1 MKVLNCKFFLK
12 TLPITMALCSLFV
25 IASDSYAAPRAA
37 IRGSAGARQPVA
49 KTTKVETPET
59 EKAPEPVVVETVK
72 VTEPVSAINKAS
84 QFDEILSS
92 SSSSAS
98 KDNEVAERIK
108 QQRAAAAA
116 RDAAEDLA
124 AKAAAATKGGR
135 NACDFGL
142 RECMIKTCG
151 KDFTKCATDGDTDL
165 GTKFN
170 ACRRDLN
177 CTGEEFKLFTTEI
190 KADRDMNVQLSSYNS
205 VIDCGNEYNGCLL
218 DECGETF
225 DKCLGKAA
233 SDKAV
238 NKCKDIA
245 TKCKEQDSGLAS
257 RFGTVMGKLRE
268 HAEVDV
274 QKDEERMYKLRDLMR
289 TACEKL
295 GAAFDERSFDCVYSI
310 SFFAGKEQ
318 QIPMSSRKRYAGDTF
333 TCNQEWFGIDV
344 TTFKENAYRETR
356 SQKAASSAMLGS
368 GVGMTAGLISSGAMG
383 RALDRQKAEKEAKA
397 AKKEQDDVTK
407 KEEDDKKKEEADKK
421 KAEEDKKKQADCE
434 KNKGTWNKTN
444 GVCEKEVKES
454 DTKQEKPTPKKEEA
468 KAEPKKVEEKPTA
481 EPAPKQGEQN

>member
-1 MKVLNCKFFLK
+1 MTV
-12 TLPITMALCSLFV
+12 ALCSLFGIV
-25 IASDSYAAPRAA
+25 GDSYAAPRAA
-37 IRGSAGARQPVA
+37 IRGSAGTRQPVA
-49 KTTKVETPET
+49 KTAKVETSEKEAEKET
-59 EKAPEPVVVETVK
+59 KTTVAEPKPVS
-72 VTEPVSAINKAS
+72 VTEAAVNKAS
-84 QFDEILSS
+84 QFDEVLSSS

-124 AKAAAATKGGR
+124 AKASAATKGGR

-142 RECMIKTCG
+142 RECMTKTCG

-165 GTKFN
+165 GIKFN
-170 ACRRDLN
+170 ACRRNLT

-190 KADRDMNVQLSSYNS
+190 KADRDMNVQLSSYNA
-205 VIDCGNEYNGCLL
+205 VVDCGNEYSRCLL

-233 SDKAV
+233 SVKAT
-238 NKCKDIA
+238 NKCKNIA

-289 TACEKL
+289 GACEKL
-295 GAAFDERSFDCVYSI
+295 GAAFDERSFDCVYTV

-318 QIPMSSRKRYAGDTF
+318 KIPMSSRKRYAGDTF
-333 TCNQEWFGIDV
+333 VCNQEWFGIDV

-356 SQKAASSAMLGS
+356 AQTAASSAMLGS
-368 GVGMTAGLISSGAMG
+368 GVGMTAGLIASGAMD
-383 RALDRQKAEKEAKA
+383 RALDRQKAEKELKKAEEEKKA
-397 AKKEQDDVTK
+397 AEEAEGKTDDKKTADSTADK
-407 KEEDDKKKEEADKK
+407 DKKKEGENQ
-421 KAEEDKKKQADCE
+421 EE
-434 KNKGTWNKTN
+434 
-444 GVCEKEVKES
+444 
-454 DTKQEKPTPKKEEA
+454 KKEEA
-468 KAEPKKVEEKPTA
+468 AAEKTGTEPKTEPKIEVRETVQCVGDCEAANKVAEEGA
-481 EPAPKQGEQN
+481 AAVRSGEVNPEKHSEAAFKELGG